1 MQVSTVVS
9 PVAEQKSGLKSI
21 VFSPTFFLIAV
32 TFVLLPLALVKT
44 IPIPLGAMFWDQYL
58 YIDAANRIAD
68 GQVPAID
75 FFAPVG
81 ALGYYL
87 FAGWLKIFPE
97 GAILLLAS
105 WSLLAVTAPSLALVL
120 YCVQKRSR
128 ATAWA
133 LLLPFLLFSILPFN
147 TAEFYP
153 FPGTDGFG
161 IYNRQIC
168 QLLYVLAAALC
179 FLRAPALLGIVVTL
193 TMLALLFVKVTG
205 VVSGVLLC
213 LMAFAAGRLPLRVAI
228 AAGLA
233 FFLSIGLIEITTGV
247 VSAYAE
253 DMIAL
258 LVMNDTSLL
267 PRLLQGASIN
277 FGIMASAAG
286 LAVVLLV
293 SDRHKLATDW
303 KRFRNAP
310 GFASAAQLLDQNWL
324 WLAVFLLAGLLF
336 ESQNTGSQAFIFLW
350 PLILSILIR
359 KHREDGT
366 STGLMV
372 AGILALAAMLPP
384 VVEITQRAARSAVG
398 SVNDIVL
405 QHRNLKTLGTISLRP
420 VFATRAERMHP
431 NYIAHRETYEEIVR
445 NGELPANLLYS
456 DFDFFWLWM
465 QTMDD
470 AIDAIKAYE
479 ADHGMRFD
487 TIMSIDFSNPF
498 PWLMDRRAPHAIAI
512 GADPFRAVPPPDDK
526 VAAAVA
532 AVDLALL
539 PTCPPTTARWSLLGL
554 YEPFLKQGHTRIKL
568 TSCYDAFVRDALVNK
583 Q

>member
-9 PVAEQKSGLKSI
+9 PVAEQKRGLKNI

-120 YCVQKRSR
+120 YDVQKRSR

-179 FLRAPALLGIVVTL
+179 FLRAPALLGIVVTF

-286 LAVVLLV
+286 LAVALLV

-303 KRFRNAP
+303 TRFRNAP

-366 STGLMV
+366 STGLVV

-526 VAAAVA
+526 VGAAVA